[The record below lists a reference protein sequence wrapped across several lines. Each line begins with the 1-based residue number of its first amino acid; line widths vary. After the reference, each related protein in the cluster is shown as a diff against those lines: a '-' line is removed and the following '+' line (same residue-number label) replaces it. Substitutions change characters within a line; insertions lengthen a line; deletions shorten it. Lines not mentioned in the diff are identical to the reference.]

1 MCGMDWHLGGETVL
15 STDSHIDFHAQT
27 LLLKVKGKVL
37 LQGPKS
43 QLTES
48 SMTFA

>member
-1 MCGMDWHLGGETVL
+1 MRGMDWHLGRITVL
-15 STDSHIDFHAQT
+15 STDSHIDFHTQV
-27 LLLKVKGKVL
+27 LILKAKGKVL

-43 QLTES
+43 QLTEA

>member
-1 MCGMDWHLGGETVL
+1 MNWHLGGITVL
-15 STDSHIDFHAQT
+15 PPDSHIDFHAQA
-27 LLLKVKGKVL
+27 LLLKAKGKVL

>member
-1 MCGMDWHLGGETVL
+1 MRGMNWHLGGITVL
-15 STDSHIDFHAQT
+15 PPDSHIDFHAQA
-27 LLLKVKGKVL
+27 KGKVL